1 MNATA
6 TSSPIRAIPAGLSSA
21 VPASI
26 KPDGAEPVHYQAY
39 KVGTAWF
46 ARTQPVRIFDIA
58 HPERNMVRRF
68 TAQEFWQR
76 CEMLDERLALVL
88 QAIKL

>member
-1 MNATA
+1 
-6 TSSPIRAIPAGLSSA
+6 
-21 VPASI
+21 
-26 KPDGAEPVHYQAY
+26 
-39 KVGTAWF
+39 
-46 ARTQPVRIFDIA
+46 
-58 HPERNMVRRF
+58 MVRRF